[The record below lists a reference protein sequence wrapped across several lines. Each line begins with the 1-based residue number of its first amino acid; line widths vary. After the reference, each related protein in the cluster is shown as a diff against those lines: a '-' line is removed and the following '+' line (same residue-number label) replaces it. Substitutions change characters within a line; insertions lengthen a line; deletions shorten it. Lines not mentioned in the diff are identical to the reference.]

1 MPIKIE
7 FARAF
12 VTWAV
17 TKKKLK
23 STTVKAYVSS
33 FNIDRPLQYIGNV
46 EEKNL
51 NSDPCIK
58 LALKGAKNLIDC
70 TLTPKKDRLPMSVD
84 LLRVLGHRI
93 SKLSWSDFSK
103 QVFWTACTT
112 SIFSSCIEWGKSW
125 HQRKSV
131 RSKFYTPVG
140 EYKFFGK

>member
-33 FNIDRPLQYIGNV
+33 FNIDRPLQYIGNF

-70 TLTPKKDRLPMSVD
+70 TLTPQK
-84 LLRVLGHRI
+84 G
-93 SKLSWSDFSK
+93 
-103 QVFWTACTT
+103 
-112 SIFSSCIEWGKSW
+112 
-125 HQRKSV
+125 
-131 RSKFYTPVG
+131 
-140 EYKFFGK
+140 

>member
-33 FNIDRPLQYIGNV
+33 FNIDRPLQYIGNF

-70 TLTPKKDRLPMSVD
+70 TLTSKKDRLPMSVD

-103 QVFWTACTT
+103 LVFWTACTT
-112 SIFSSCIEWGKSW
+112 SFFSSCIEWGKSW
-125 HQRKSV
+125 HQQKR
-131 RSKFYTPVG
+131 RSIQILHSCG
-140 EYKFFGK
+140 RI